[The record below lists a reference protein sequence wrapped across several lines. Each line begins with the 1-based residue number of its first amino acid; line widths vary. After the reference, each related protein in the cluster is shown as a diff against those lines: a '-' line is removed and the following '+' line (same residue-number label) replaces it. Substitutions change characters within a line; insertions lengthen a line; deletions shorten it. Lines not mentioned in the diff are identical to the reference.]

1 MSTKFLAKFINMSK
15 FDNVK
20 SWSFEDFIFHQ
31 ITSNEEIGQLV
42 HRPKTHWAIG
52 CKREPKCVVILQPN

>member
-1 MSTKFLAKFINMSK
+1 MCK

-31 ITSNEEIGQLV
+31 ITSNEEIGQLG